1 MEGFIKDLCAGCPL
15 LSPCYVGV
23 VPRVQRAYLSRGF
36 AGDGYYCCYKGFECS
51 RRPQPLIRLLRG

>member
-15 LSPCYVGV
+15 LSPCYFGV

-36 AGDGYYCCYKGFECS
+36 AGDGDYCCYKGFES
-51 RRPQPLIRLLRG
+51 SGGS